1 MCNHALMRA
10 ARCCVHALMCAPLL
24 PLQAPF
30 QLQLTAPTGLA
41 ALSNTQEVSKQ
52 DVGSGR
58 TRRVFAPTPPMSTY
72 LFAMVRRVLDLH
84 VQCCAVLSCPAHT
97 LLAELPSSVCQMLFG
112 THQPDRESVV

>member
-1 MCNHALMRA
+1 
-10 ARCCVHALMCAPLL
+10 MCALLL

-52 DVGSGR
+52 DVGGGR

-72 LFAMVRRVLDLH
+72 LFAMVGPVLDAHRL
-84 VQCCAVLSCPAHT
+84 CCAPTACAAASYC
-97 LLAELPSSVCQMLFG
+97 LPDTIS
-112 THQPDRESVV
+112 TPTTT

>member
-1 MCNHALMRA
+1 VCKRRQPCA
-10 ARCCVHALMCAPLL
+10 ARSCVRTLMCTPLL

-52 DVGSGR
+52 DVGGGR

-72 LFAMVRRVLDLH
+72 LFAMVGYTLDTYKH
-84 VQCCAVLSCPAHT
+84 CCT
-97 LLAELPSSVCQMLFG
+97 LLRTRHVRWRLYLSA
-112 THQPDRESVV
+112 R

>member
-1 MCNHALMRA
+1 
-10 ARCCVHALMCAPLL
+10 MCASLL

-58 TRRVFAPTPPMSTY
+58 TRRVFAPTPPMSIY
-72 LFAMVRRVLDLH
+72 LFAMVRHVLDLH
-84 VQCCAVLSCPAHT
+84 AQCCAVLSCAHT
-97 LLAELPSSVCQMLFG
+97 ACSAAFLCVS
-112 THQPDRESVV
+112 HVVRNPPTWP